1 MKLYLFIFIF
11 IISINLA
18 SASLEI
24 TCFYN
29 DSEQGIT
36 GGTKIWTSQNL
47 TQEQKEDVRNV
58 MGSNEVLVDCK
69 LSEELSDITKLQ
81 ECNYVVATLNNNMKG
96 KNEEIESLKKYKA
109 YKTWAWIMTLALL
122 VLIIINIYPKKL
134 NKQKNKND

>member
-47 TQEQKEDVRNV
+47 TQEQEEDVRNV
-58 MGSNEVLVDCK
+58 MGSNDVLADCK

-81 ECNYVVATLNNNMKG
+81 ECNYVVANLNG
-96 KNEEIESLKKYKA
+96 KIREKNQKIVESLKKYKA

-122 VLIIINIYPKKL
+122 ILIIINIYPKKL
-134 NKQKNKND
+134 NKQPKQK